1 MYLKPIPPGV
11 MPLDPADRQPI
22 VNLTGGDSC
31 VLDLSLHLPGH
42 PDSPATPETTFATAV
57 LSENRFADP
66 IWIGSWFNG
75 IQPDADRK
83 GLVHLRI
90 PDEVTQALRRGSYAL
105 SVRVTDMLGE
115 NLETEARATIL
126 VEYEP
131 TSDQHS
137 IPYRDGTTA
146 NSENGILVGSNPVAS

>member
-1 MYLKPIPPGV
+1 M
-11 MPLDPADRQPI
+11 
-22 VNLTGGDSC
+22 
-31 VLDLSLHLPGH
+31 VLSQ
-42 PDSPATPETTFATAV
+42 PETTFATAV

-137 IPYRDGTTA
+137 IPDRDGTTA